1 MGARYHHDF
10 RSRTRARKGVGLAI
24 GFLIAFCCAGCA
36 GGLQQ
41 ASQPFPAGAPV
52 SLTSLFQPL
61 TGNKPSNEGDW
72 LPELKVLARAE
83 IEKDKVTIRNVRSCD
98 FLTYSD
104 CLVAHYDK
112 TYDLAQIQAVDFI
125 VVPFSENKAIAH
137 TMLSF
142 AFANGDHVGISV
154 EVRLENGEVYD
165 AAQGMLGQFEL
176 IYVVADE
183 RELILARTE
192 HRNCDVY
199 LYRTTATPEQARLL
213 FVDMLKRVNQL
224 HDHPEFYDTLSNN
237 CTTNIVEHI
246 NAIAPGRVPYDYR
259 VLLPGYADELAY
271 ELGLLD
277 KSVPFAQLKK
287 RARIN
292 EIAHRFKDV
301 PSPEFSARIR
311 GEKWRTPRADDE
323 IRMTNGE

>member
-1 MGARYHHDF
+1 MGALRL
-10 RSRTRARKGVGLAI
+10 SLVAVVALGAL
-24 GFLIAFCCAGCA
+24 GCA
-36 GGLQQ
+36 GGPQQ
-41 ASQPFPAGAPV
+41 AASQSMVKPPP

-61 TGNKPSNEGDW
+61 TGRKPSNAGDW
-72 LPELKVLARAE
+72 LPELKVLAQAE
-83 IEKDKVTIRNVRSCD
+83 IEKDKVTIHNVRNCE
-98 FLTYSD
+98 FLTYRD
-104 CLVAHYDK
+104 CIVDYYDK
-112 TYDLAQIQAVDFI
+112 TYDLTKIQSVDFI
-125 VVPFSENKAIAH
+125 VIPFSENKAIAH
-137 TMLSF
+137 TLLSF
-142 AFANGDHVGISV
+142 GFENGDHVGISV
-154 EVRLENGEVYD
+154 EVRLENGETYD
-165 AAQGMLGQFEL
+165 AAKGLLGEFEL

-224 HDHPEFYDTLSNN
+224 HDYPEFYDTLSNN

-246 NAIAPGRVPYDYR
+246 NAMAPGRVPYDYR

-277 KSVPFAQLKK
+277 RSVPFAELKK

-292 EIAHRFKDV
+292 EVAHRFKDV

-311 GEKWRTPRADDE
+311 GEKWRSPRAE
-323 IRMTNGE
+323 